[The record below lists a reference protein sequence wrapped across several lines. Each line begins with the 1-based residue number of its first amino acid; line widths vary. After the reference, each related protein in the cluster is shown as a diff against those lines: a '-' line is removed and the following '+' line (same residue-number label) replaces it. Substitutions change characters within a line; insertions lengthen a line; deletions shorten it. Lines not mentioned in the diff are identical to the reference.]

1 MYDVCSKIYIDTIIQ
16 KSRNSNENRVL
27 IDMLIVTVKLM
38 LLLLL
43 LIEATNP
50 ITHLHT
56 SKKKVGNFFFESKIQ
71 TVEVV

>member
-1 MYDVCSKIYIDTIIQ
+1 
-16 KSRNSNENRVL
+16 
-27 IDMLIVTVKLM
+27 MLIVTVKLM